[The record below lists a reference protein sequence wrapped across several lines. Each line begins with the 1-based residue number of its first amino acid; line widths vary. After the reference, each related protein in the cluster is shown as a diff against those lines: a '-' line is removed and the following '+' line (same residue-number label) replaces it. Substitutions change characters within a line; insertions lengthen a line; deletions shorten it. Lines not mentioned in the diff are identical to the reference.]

1 MASKQLGV
9 WELPPQRLHSIVR
22 STSAV
27 EPARN
32 VGEHISFFC
41 LIVAIPPHGRQA
53 LLHSSAFSSGTPIL
67 GWAPPDLDDDSKQR
81 GGWAL

>member
-32 VGEHISFFC
+32 VVEHISFFC
-41 LIVAIPPHGRQA
+41 LIVAIPPHGPSGSSPLVD
-53 LLHSSAFSSGTPIL
+53 LLVRDAYFGLGTTR
-67 GWAPPDLDDDSKQR
+67 SR
-81 GGWAL
+81 